1 MAQHTKNSCVCVC
14 CNRSHFR
21 WLSRF
26 AGVKMD
32 VTDEKLEYGAATSGT
47 TDCESL
53 FSFLSFFVC
62 VCACP
67 FSLSLLNLLFFVP
80 VLFFFFFSGLGFLS
94 IIPWMDRHVFFFC
107 CWRGFELSHFYIFV
121 YLYSIFVVLFGRRKM
136 EFHSCGMVPLSWD
149 VCQPRFV
156 HPSMDT
162 VGPLLSDKKAKK
174 QRDPQKGKTETKRR
188 RKEAFVITSQR
199 PNASVCV
206 WPCVLV
212 AAPYF
217 SVSLVYRHR
226 FFLGFYFL
234 IPFEDGH
241 QPCVLFLFSFFIFY
255 LFFFFFFFFCRASAF
270 THGGSLRD
278 GMTDRIS
285 TCLDWKR

>member
-1 MAQHTKNSCVCVC
+1 MLQP
-14 CNRSHFR
+14 F
-21 WLSRF
+21 
-26 AGVKMD
+26 
-32 VTDEKLEYGAATSGT
+32 
-47 TDCESL
+47 
-53 FSFLSFFVC
+53 
-62 VCACP
+62 P
-67 FSLSLLNLLFFVP
+67 FSMIIAIRWRENGRHGWKIGIWGGDFRHDRLWIS
-80 VLFFFFFSGLGFLS
+80 FFFSFFFCVRVCMSLQSVSFKFIILRSSFIFLLLLGFGFSLYYS
-94 IIPWMDRHVFFFC
+94 VDGQTCFFCCC

-255 LFFFFFFFFCRASAF
+255 LFFFFFFFFCRTSAF

>member
-94 IIPWMDRHVFFFC
+94 IIPWMDRHVFFVVVV
-107 CWRGFELSHFYIFV
+107 GGGLSCHIFIFLSIYILFLLFSLVEGKWNSIRVEWFRFREMFV
-121 YLYSIFVVLFGRRKM
+121 NHASSTPRWTLSVRYSQIKRQKNREIPK
-136 EFHSCGMVPLSWD
+136 
-149 VCQPRFV
+149 R
-156 HPSMDT
+156 
-162 VGPLLSDKKAKK
+162 AK
-174 QRDPQKGKTETKRR
+174 QR
-188 RKEAFVITSQR
+188 RKEDEKKRLWLHRSALTL
-199 PNASVCV
+199 PSV
-206 WPCVLV
+206 
-212 AAPYF
+212 F
-217 SVSLVYRHR
+217 GRVY
-226 FFLGFYFL
+226 
-234 IPFEDGH
+234 
-241 QPCVLFLFSFFIFY
+241 
-255 LFFFFFFFFCRASAF
+255 
-270 THGGSLRD
+270 
-278 GMTDRIS
+278 
-285 TCLDWKR
+285 

>member
-1 MAQHTKNSCVCVC
+1 MLQPFPFSMIIAIRWRENGRHGWKIGIWGGD
-14 CNRSHFR
+14 FR
-21 WLSRF
+21 HDRLWISF
-26 AGVKMD
+26 F
-32 VTDEKLEYGAATSGT
+32 
-47 TDCESL
+47 
-53 FSFLSFFVC
+53 FSFFFCVRVC
-62 VCACP
+62 M
-67 FSLSLLNLLFFVP
+67 SLLNLLFFVP

-94 IIPWMDRHVFFFC
+94 IIPWMDRHVFFVVVV
-107 CWRGFELSHFYIFV
+107 GGGLSCHIFIFLSIYILFLLFSLVEGKWNSIHVEWFRFREMFV
-121 YLYSIFVVLFGRRKM
+121 NHASSTPRWTLSVRYSQIKRQKNREIPKRAKQRRK
-136 EFHSCGMVPLSWD
+136 ED
-149 VCQPRFV
+149 E
-156 HPSMDT
+156 
-162 VGPLLSDKKAKK
+162 KK
-174 QRDPQKGKTETKRR
+174 TKRR